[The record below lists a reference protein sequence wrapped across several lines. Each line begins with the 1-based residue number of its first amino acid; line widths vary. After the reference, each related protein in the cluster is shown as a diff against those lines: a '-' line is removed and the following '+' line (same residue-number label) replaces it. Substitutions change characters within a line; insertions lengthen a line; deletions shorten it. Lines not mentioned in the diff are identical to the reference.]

1 MTTTDT
7 GQFDSI
13 LIELRENRRQIQA
26 LSVLIAERMIPK
38 EEVEALVKGA
48 WVNAKPTAGLTWN
61 KEMTGDNFVA
71 LMRRTGGDSAKF
83 GRVCE
88 VGPGYGRVL
97 KTILGGAGTMDSY
110 LGVDLSKANVEH
122 LSTTFGSERI
132 RFMVGD
138 FVKDHLPGQFDTV
151 YSSAVFMHL
160 YPSIEGALKKCMSL
174 LAPGGRV
181 YFDVPIGD
189 RRYIDS
195 QYKLYVRHYKEAE
208 LKEFVQQAGFSSCEV
223 AVEEEFSPGSKGFFV
238 CARK

>member
-1 MTTTDT
+1 MITEQDNRI
-7 GQFDSI
+7 DM
-13 LIELRENRRQIQA
+13 LLVEVKALRRQMQA
-26 LSVLIAERMIPK
+26 LSAIIAERVLPPA
-38 EEVEALVKGA
+38 EVESLVKGA
-48 WVNAKPTAGLTWN
+48 WVNAQPNAGLTWN

-71 LMRRTGGDSAKF
+71 LMRRTAGESAKF

-97 KTILGGAGTMDSY
+97 RTILGGAGAMDSY

-122 LSTTFGSERI
+122 LTKTFGGENV

-138 FVKDHLPGQFDTV
+138 FVKDDVPGQFDTV

-160 YPSIEGALKKCMSL
+160 YPSIEGALRKCMSL

-181 YFDVPIGD
+181 CFDVSMGGQ
-189 RRYIDS
+189 RYIDP
-195 QYKLYVRHYKEAE
+195 QLQLYVRQYSEPE
-208 LKEFVQQAGFSSCEV
+208 LRELVQQAGFSSFDIET
-223 AVEEEFSPGSKGFFV
+223 EEEFAPGRKGLFV